1 MAEILEDLRK
11 ITTKIPADRGKK
23 VSAGI
28 GEMSYS
34 VRESIVGAL
43 VQIAQLL
50 GLLHNGR
57 HQHLGQNLVAGKLGG
72 EPAAALRGLPDE
84 GGKVCKL
91 CQRHFSDDGLQAV
104 LVRSMPSTR
113 PRRLVTSPM
122 ISPVLSFGT

>member
-57 HQHLGQNLVAGKLGG
+57 HQHLGQNLVAAFQDLSRF
-72 EPAAALRGLPDE
+72 AM
-84 GGKVCKL
+84 
-91 CQRHFSDDGLQAV
+91 STV
-104 LVRSMPSTR
+104 LHSW
-113 PRRLVTSPM
+113 
-122 ISPVLSFGT
+122 